1 MSKNPDKEQSL
12 FDHIRELRSRVILS
26 SAAVLTAAILAYW
39 RYYDIL
45 GIIYRPFEQLETDN
59 GQALYATSLFEGFLV
74 RIKISILA
82 GVILASPV
90 IIYHIIK
97 FVIPALHARERQFMA
112 WLVSG
117 AVLLAVGGLI
127 YSYYGIVP
135 LCVKFMTDAEFIPPQ
150 VGLLLNFEKNIF
162 YILQFMLVIVVVF
175 QLPIVL
181 ISMMALNLISRK
193 ALLKA
198 SRYVIILF
206 FVVGGIITPP
216 DVISQIS
223 VAIPLIALYF
233 LSIGIA
239 KIFDWGRS
247 E

>member
-1 MSKNPDKEQSL
+1 MSEKEQSL
-12 FDHIRELRSRVILS
+12 FDHIRELRSRIIQS
-26 SAAVLTAAILAYW
+26 SAVVVLTSMLAYW
-39 RYYDIL
+39 RYNDIL
-45 GIIYRPFEQLETDN
+45 DVIYRPFEQLEGAN
-59 GQALYATSLFEGFLV
+59 GKALYATSLFEGFLV

-82 GVILASPV
+82 GVILAFPF
-90 IIYHIIK
+90 ILFHIIK

-112 WLVSG
+112 WMVSG
-117 AVLLAVGGLI
+117 AALLAIGGLI

-181 ISMMALNLISRK
+181 ITLMALNLVSRA

-198 SRYVIILF
+198 SRYVIVLF
-206 FVVGGIITPP
+206 FIIGGIITPP

-239 KIFDWGRS
+239 KIFNWGRS